1 MYHRPRV
8 ATTERPARL
17 AAPTPRAYLC
27 GANHKGLGGGPG
39 GRCCAS
45 RGAPALDDG
54 ESEAMS
60 FYDTWSAVFIASI
73 VGFILVFSALVGA
86 RLLGPFARERG
97 KGVSYEC
104 GMLPI
109 GRNWAQV
116 HVRYYIFAIMFLIFD
131 VETIFIFPWA
141 VIFLNQGIPDVVF
154 WYMFVFIVVLSLG
167 LVYAWRRGV
176 LEWK

>member
-1 MYHRPRV
+1 
-8 ATTERPARL
+8 
-17 AAPTPRAYLC
+17 
-27 GANHKGLGGGPG
+27 
-39 GRCCAS
+39 
-45 RGAPALDDG
+45 
-54 ESEAMS
+54 
-60 FYDTWSAVFIASI
+60 
-73 VGFILVFSALVGA
+73 
-86 RLLGPFARERG
+86 
-97 KGVSYEC
+97 
-104 GMLPI
+104 MLPI

>member
-1 MYHRPRV
+1 
-8 ATTERPARL
+8 
-17 AAPTPRAYLC
+17 
-27 GANHKGLGGGPG
+27 
-39 GRCCAS
+39 
-45 RGAPALDDG
+45 
-54 ESEAMS
+54 MS
-60 FYDTWSAVFIASI
+60 FYDDWSAVMIASI
-73 VGFILVFSALVGA
+73 AGFILVFTALVGA

-141 VIFLNQGIPDVVF
+141 VTFIGANAYVF
-154 WYMFVFIVVLSLG
+154 WYMFIFIVVLSLG